1 MLDMLNPPEPL
12 MTRTLE
18 GVPMSD
24 ELQKEYNDS
33 YGQML
38 GDMEPVARMKLAG
51 ASPTFTVKLTTPID
65 LKDGMRINKSTNL
78 LSVDLSIFLGKH
90 AKGKTFQEAALSLIN
105 DPMYQSMQDAES
117 LTGDQAVQDQPK
129 GERRRKPAV
138 KMMAAL
144 KEYYH
149 LLTLD
154 KMGRSDTPAATL
166 WRERRDMLT
175 AQQNESELEKLKDFQ
190 GVLGGA
196 Q

>member
-1 MLDMLNPPEPL
+1 MLNPPEPL

-24 ELQKEYNDS
+24 ELQKEYNDT
-33 YGQML
+33 YGRTQ
-38 GDMEPVARMKLAG
+38 GDMAPVARMKLAG

-78 LSVDLSIFLGKH
+78 LSLDLSIFLGKH

-105 DPMYQSMQDAES
+105 DPVYQSMQSTES
-117 LTGDQAVQDQPK
+117 LSADRTVRDQPK
-129 GERRRKPAV
+129 GERRRAPAV
-138 KMMAAL
+138 KMMQAL
-144 KEYYH
+144 KNYYH

-154 KMGRSDTPAATL
+154 ALGASQSPAATQ
-166 WRERRDMLT
+166 WRERRDMLNT
-175 AQQNESELEKLKDFQ
+175 QLQQAELEKLSDFQ